1 MKKSWKADE
10 MEMSINFK
18 AMRLSFAF
26 GLLFLAVWVI
36 VDFIKYKELGIPFI
50 FLITQNLV
58 FIFSKLLLTRI
69 IVGKDKKHDQ

>member
-50 FLITQNLV
+50 FLITQNLA